1 MKSPKQKQPS
11 TSKLAT
17 RKPPRRTQPDAPLS
31 VAPGD
36 LHAWI
41 ETRAREIYEQRMRQ
55 GELDDWLQAELEIL
69 NQKSLKPKRL
79 STKSEVLKG
88 GSRT

>member
-55 GELDDWLQAELEIL
+55 GELDDWLQAE
-69 NQKSLKPKRL
+69 R
-79 STKSEVLKG
+79 EVLKQKRVTPKKQSAKSEALKEG
-88 GSRT
+88 NRT